1 MYIHHLRKTTS
12 GSGGNMSHKCSCGGK
27 VMAKPHRRILGNGI
41 SPAVYDTDLGVVKPT
56 KVLQNG
62 FSIRRLKS
70 YASAPTSR
78 SISVSCPFPKS
89 MRAL

>member
-41 SPAVYDTDLGVVKPT
+41 SSAVYDTDLGVVKPT
-56 KVLQNG
+56 KVLQNVR
-62 FSIRRLKS
+62 IKKS
-70 YASAPTSR
+70 LVPKKY
-78 SISVSCPFPKS
+78 ISFE
-89 MRAL
+89 